1 MLSTVWRYEFVKATT
16 EKYTKGVAKIQF
28 SLFTISF
35 ARGYH
40 YSRLRALT
48 KKHSLHGRMCF
59 ILSTYLVSYLIF
71 P

>member
-1 MLSTVWRYEFVKATT
+1 MLSTVWRYEFIKTTT
-16 EKYTKGVAKIQF
+16 EKYAKGVAKIQF

-48 KKHSLHGRMCF
+48 KKHSLHGRLF
-59 ILSTYLVSYLIF
+59 SILYT
-71 P
+71 